1 MMKTT
6 QKQFKPGKI
15 LLAVDGS
22 PSSKAAAY
30 AAIQLASK
38 MQWDLHAL
46 YIVDVTDVFDIYT
59 DTSKELSEL
68 EEETLRERKVGLFKE
83 QGSLALTEIEGI
95 CQGMNIPVTTE
106 IRFGGVPEIILKASK
121 GYSLLSIGRRGNR
134 HVKDSKHL
142 GSNFQQIAHH
152 ARIPLLIGDS
162 HYMPRKFQRALLAYD
177 GSELSREAVKWGET
191 LSGLFKAVTVLA
203 VEKENERDHTWL
215 ADRHE
220 EIAASALTQY
230 GFIQAAGN
238 PGRMVASK
246 ALAEGADLILMGAY
260 QHTNLL
266 RWARHST
273 IDTVLRETD
282 LPVLAIK

>member
-1 MMKTT
+1 MKTT

-95 CQGMNIPVTTE
+95 CQGMNIPVTT
-106 IRFGGVPEIILKASK
+106 
-121 GYSLLSIGRRGNR
+121 
-134 HVKDSKHL
+134 
-142 GSNFQQIAHH
+142 
-152 ARIPLLIGDS
+152 
-162 HYMPRKFQRALLAYD
+162 
-177 GSELSREAVKWGET
+177 
-191 LSGLFKAVTVLA
+191 
-203 VEKENERDHTWL
+203 
-215 ADRHE
+215 
-220 EIAASALTQY
+220 
-230 GFIQAAGN
+230 
-238 PGRMVASK
+238 
-246 ALAEGADLILMGAY
+246 
-260 QHTNLL
+260 
-266 RWARHST
+266 
-273 IDTVLRETD
+273 
-282 LPVLAIK
+282 